1 MAKFLVQLLHLEDS
15 HTWMVAKD
23 HVDVGGEGGGEV
35 GEARAED
42 EVIKLEVHHQGS
54 LHPEA
59 NQVVP
64 HREGEESEGTQTVAA
79 SLRTSRMSPLLRC
92 KPTSSSILVM
102 CTGCLMHPTVTPS

>member
-79 SLRTSRMSPLLRC
+79 SLRTSRMSPLL
-92 KPTSSSILVM
+92 KWLHS
-102 CTGCLMHPTVTPS
+102 CTPQAASPSRVHGA